1 MKEPIPNCE
10 ICNDDGL
17 CRNNENHPDYD
28 SDFSDY
34 LDCIGYSKSKEKRDY
49 SIEVWNPDVESINIG
64 YDNGVIVSR

>member
-17 CRNNENHPDYD
+17 SRNNENHPDYD

-34 LDCIGYSKSKEKRDY
+34 LDCIGYLKSKEKRDY
-49 SIEVWNPDVESINIG
+49 SIEVWKPDKKEWIKTEKS
-64 YDNGVIVSR
+64 S